1 MAYKIDIQTANG
13 REVLINVPDSGLKG
27 NLDPISGVDVD
38 ISTSQSVNQVG
49 ESIDS
54 QTVGGVLRT
63 ISGEC
68 LSTAAAK
75 LLLSALPP
83 LTEGRL
89 ILNDLYFAEY
99 VVKKSPYVVRTAGS
113 RNGRTFS
120 LMLYCRK
127 PYWQRLDA
135 TQSVLGGF
143 SPAFR
148 FPVNY
153 STPHRFGVKN
163 ASAFVNVRNE
173 GDFPTTFLAEFKA
186 VGGNVENP
194 VLLNVIT
201 LKKLRFLTTLEAGQ
215 TLRVYHDND
224 HLAVVRVEHQT
235 ETDAFAALDDDSS
248 LFEFAAGD
256 NILRAGADSGEE
268 SLQCTVSFNAAYM
281 GVYPDDF

>member
-1 MAYKIDIQTANG
+1 M
-13 REVLINVPDSGLKG
+13 
-27 NLDPISGVDVD
+27 
-38 ISTSQSVNQVG
+38 
-49 ESIDS
+49 
-54 QTVGGVLRT
+54 
-63 ISGEC
+63 
-68 LSTAAAK
+68 
-75 LLLSALPP
+75 
-83 LTEGRL
+83 
-89 ILNDLYFAEY
+89 
-99 VVKKSPYVVRTAGS
+99 
-113 RNGRTFS
+113 
-120 LMLYCRK
+120 
-127 PYWQRLDA
+127 
-135 TQSVLGGF
+135 
-143 SPAFR
+143 
-148 FPVNY
+148 
-153 STPHRFGVKN
+153 
-163 ASAFVNVRNE
+163 NVRND

-235 ETDAFAALDDDSS
+235 ETDAFAALDDDSG